1 MSPAFQT
8 SSGRF
13 SSLSPFASKKR
24 MLISAAV
31 LALIAA
37 GVVYQ
42 MRSGAAAKPTPEADK
57 PAAAVKLDFTPSDI
71 AVVALQ
77 PLARSIPVSG
87 SLLPVT
93 QATVKSTIP
102 GEVRRLL
109 VREGEV
115 VKAGALLA
123 EIDNADARSRLDAA
137 QADLAERKSRLAI
150 AARNRDT
157 NQALLKQNFISQN
170 AYDQLH
176 STFEGS
182 EAAVKWAEA
191 QVQLARK
198 AVDDARVLAPISGIV
213 SKQFVHAGERV
224 APDGAVVGI
233 VDLGLLE
240 LEATV
245 PATDV
250 ANVSVGQTVRFT
262 VDGFGGR
269 PFNGRIERVNP
280 VAEAGSR
287 AIKIFV
293 TVRNADHALRGGMF
307 AQGQVLLAQSRGVAV
322 VPQSAVFEEAGQNY
336 VYVVADGKLAKR
348 AVGLGLR
355 DEASGMAEA
364 TSGLKAGDAVVKVR
378 MNGLKDGAPAEL
390 LAAAPAIAASAASA
404 AKKQ

>member
-1 MSPAFQT
+1 MSLV
-8 SSGRF
+8 SSSPTGRF
-13 SSLSPFASKKR
+13 SRLSPFASKPR
-24 MLISAAV
+24 
-31 LALIAA
+31 IAA
-37 GVVYQ
+37 FAVVVLLLLAGGFYLL
-42 MRSGAAAKPTPEADK
+42 RPSASAKPAPESDK
-57 PAAAVKLDFTPSDI
+57 QAAVKLEFTPTDI

-77 PLARSIPVSG
+77 PLSRSIPVSG

-93 QATVKSTIP
+93 QATVKSTIA

-191 QVQLARK
+191 QVQLAKK
-198 AVDDARVLAPISGIV
+198 AVDDARVLAPIGGIV

-250 ANVSVGQTVRFT
+250 ANVTVGQTVRFT

-269 PFNGRIERVNP
+269 PFTGRIERVNP

-293 TVRNADHALRGGMF
+293 AVRNTDRALRGGMF

-336 VYVVADGKLAKR
+336 VYVVADGKLTKR

-390 LAAAPAIAASAASA
+390 LAAAPAVAASAASA